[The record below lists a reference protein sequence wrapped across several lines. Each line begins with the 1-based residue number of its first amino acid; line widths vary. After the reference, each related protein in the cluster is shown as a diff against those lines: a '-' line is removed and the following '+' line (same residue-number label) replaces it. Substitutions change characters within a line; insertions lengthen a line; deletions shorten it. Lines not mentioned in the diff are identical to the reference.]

1 MDGSMLGLRE
11 IESRLPPGFRFH
23 PSDQELVCYY
33 LRAKV
38 ANQHSSPELIVSS
51 PPPTAAT
58 TMVEVD
64 LHACEPWELPEAA
77 KLSDDEWYFFS
88 FRDRK
93 YATGSRKNRATK
105 IGYWKATGKDKVIH
119 EPGMEEGTMVIGMR
133 KTLVFYLGR
142 APNGRKSS
150 WVMHEFR
157 LNMPGSPPKEDWV
170 LCRVFHKGKGEAEQ
184 GSCCNDAITIGCRR
198 PCSPQA
204 VLRSPPQHTAAAD
217 DRLQRRRQLSP
228 ISSPFIIGDQLDA
241 AHAHQ
246 LVRQDAMSLPDS
258 AMLLRA
264 AGGFEFSELL
274 ARGGDGVAG
283 EMGMGM
289 GYGEDCGVRDVAMEW
304 LQGGACDDDGVLYF

>member
-1 MDGSMLGLRE
+1 MDESMMGLRE

-23 PSDQELVCYY
+23 PSDQELVWYY
-33 LRAKV
+33 LRTKV
-38 ANQHSSPELIVSS
+38 ANQHSSPELIVSP

-105 IGYWKATGKDKVIH
+105 VGYWKATGKDKVIH

-142 APNGRKSS
+142 APNGRKSG

-157 LNMPGSPPKEDWV
+157 LNTPGSPPKEDWV
-170 LCRVFHKGKGEAEQ
+170 LCRVFQKGKGEAEQ
-184 GSCCNDAITIGCRR
+184 GSCCNDAITIGRRR

-204 VLRSPPQHTAAAD
+204 VLRSPPQHAPAAAAAVD
-217 DRLQRRRQLSP
+217 DHLQRRQSSP

-241 AHAHQ
+241 AHQ
-246 LVRQDAMSLPDS
+246 LVREDAMSLPDS

-264 AGGFEFSELL
+264 AAGGFEFSEML
-274 ARGGDGVAG
+274 ARGGGGVAG
-283 EMGMGM
+283 AAGD
-289 GYGEDCGVRDVAMEW
+289 GEIGMEW